1 MNNKVRIFKEGNGE
15 LRLKLMTLIFTL
27 MMLFSCSGKVT
38 EYTNE
43 RSEPP
48 INPDYSGI
56 TIPPNIAPLNFMV
69 DVPGDR
75 YKVHL
80 YSLTGEGILIT
91 SDEKGIKIPGEKW
104 RKFLNKCRGME
115 VLMDIYVR
123 QQGKWK
129 KFETIINQVANEP
142 IDSYMVYRLFDA
154 GFEAWNK
161 MGIYQRCLENFEVS
175 PLMVNEISQN
185 NCMNCHTF
193 NKNNSNT
200 MMFHLREKVAGTI
213 IYKDGKIW
221 KVNTKTDQTI
231 TPGMFA
237 SWHPGGR
244 YIAFS
249 NNHNPVFFNAIHDK
263 LRETV
268 DTLSDVVLYDTE
280 KNIIHKFAELATQE
294 KFETFPSW
302 SPDGK
307 YLYFCSANAAPINK
321 MKDIR
326 YDILRISFDQET
338 LQFGKID
345 TVVYSTADSLS
356 ASFPRVSPD
365 GKHLLFCMSS
375 YGNFSIWNS
384 TSDLYLLN
392 LETGKLTMPMI
403 NSKEAESYHTWSSNG
418 RWIVFSSKRGDG
430 FGTLP
435 YLTYFDINGTA
446 HKPFVLPQKAPDFY
460 NTFLR
465 SYNIPELVTS
475 KVNLDPDDFFPILK
489 TDPVQASFELNE

>member
-1 MNNKVRIFKEGNGE
+1 MKKNIRIFNEVNGG
-15 LRLKLMTLIFTL
+15 LHLKLMTILFTIT
-27 MMLFSCSGKVT
+27 MLFSCSGKVT

-43 RSEPP
+43 GIEPP
-48 INPDYSGI
+48 IKPDYSGI

-69 DVPGDR
+69 DVAGDK
-75 YKVHL
+75 YKVHI

-91 SDEKGIKIPGEKW
+91 SDENGINIPGKKW
-104 RKFLNKCRGME
+104 RKLLNKCRGME
-115 VLMDIYVR
+115 VFMDIYVR

-142 IDSYMVYRLFDA
+142 IDSYLVYRLFDA

-268 DTLSDVVLYDTE
+268 DTLSDLVMYDTE
-280 KNIIHKFAELATQE
+280 RNVIHKFSELATKE
-294 KFETFPSW
+294 NFETFPSW

-307 YLYFCSANAAPINK
+307 YLYFCSAKAKPISK
-321 MKDIR
+321 LKDIR
-326 YDILRISFDQET
+326 YDLLRIAFDEQSFE
-338 LQFGKID
+338 FGKID
-345 TVVYSTADSLS
+345 TVVNATSDSLS
-356 ASFPRVSPD
+356 ASFPRISPD
-365 GKHLLFCMSS
+365 GRYLLFCMSS

-384 TSDLYLLN
+384 TSDLYLFDLQ
-392 LETGKLTMPMI
+392 TGKLSFPMI
-403 NSKEAESYHTWSSNG
+403 NSEVADSYHTWSSNG
-418 RWIVFSSKRGDG
+418 RWIVFSSKRFDG
-430 FGTLP
+430 HGTLP
-435 YLTYFDINGTA
+435 YFTYFDNSGIA
-446 HKPFVLPQKAPDFY
+446 HKPFLLPQKDPEFY
-460 NTFLR
+460 STFLK
-465 SYNIPELVTS
+465 SYNIPELITT
-475 KVNLDPDDFFPILK
+475 KINLDPDDFFQILK
-489 TDPVQASFELNE
+489 TDPEKAALEIR